1 MEKEEI
7 LQASRSENKNRDL
20 VELEVVYQAGIYALR
35 VGALVCCIVS
45 VLYSALTH
53 TLPYCPWVI
62 YFSIITTQWLVR
74 FMKLRRK
81 SDLVLAILFLTL
93 GVLAFV
99 GFAYRL
105 SEVNA

>member
-7 LQASRSENKNRDL
+7 LKASRSENKNRDL
-20 VELEVVYQAGIYALR
+20 VELEVVYQAGIYASR

-53 TLPYCPWVI
+53 TLPYSPWVI

-74 FMKLRRK
+74 FMKLRCK